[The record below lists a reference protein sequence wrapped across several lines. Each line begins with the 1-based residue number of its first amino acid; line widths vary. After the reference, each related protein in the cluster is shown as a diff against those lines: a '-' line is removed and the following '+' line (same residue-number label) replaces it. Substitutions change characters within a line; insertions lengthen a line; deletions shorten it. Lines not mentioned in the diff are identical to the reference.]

1 MVVIRRAYRG
11 VHDARAVS
19 PDGVGDVSDVD
30 RVEVLIVAGSLH
42 KNLKC
47 NVKTLS
53 NVIMVE
59 ILIDTHLLL
68 LYIYSKLLH
77 VHSKYINGVR
87 L

>member
-1 MVVIRRAYRG
+1 M
-11 VHDARAVS
+11 S

-30 RVEVLIVAGSLH
+30 RVEVFVVAGSLN

-59 ILIDTHLLL
+59 ILIDTHVLLCTCIQN
-68 LYIYSKLLH
+68 YYMFIQNIS
-77 VHSKYINGVR
+77 VE
-87 L
+87 